1 MRVKVEAEILLPLPR
16 KQPASPSA
24 SWAPCDHLSC
34 CLGQIPEEVL
44 NLLLFH
50 LCFLPTSQPSVPAV
64 GPLPLQGRRAQASS
78 SLCLL
83 TALVILLPG
92 PHDSPH
98 LRPPSNSRPLPVSPS
113 PFPPA
118 SDQTRSLPS
127 ITPSRGSSSPSEL
140 NADSLL
146 GSQRCLS
153 LSLGHPAPVSLA
165 LLPSAVLS
173 APWAADLVLH

>member
-1 MRVKVEAEILLPLPR
+1 MLLAISGEITIER
-16 KQPASPSA
+16 MKR
-24 SWAPCDHLSC
+24 W
-34 CLGQIPEEVL
+34 
-44 NLLLFH
+44 
-50 LCFLPTSQPSVPAV
+50 SQ
-64 GPLPLQGRRAQASS
+64 
-78 SLCLL
+78 
-83 TALVILLPG
+83 
-92 PHDSPH
+92 SPH
-98 LRPPSNSRPLPVSPS
+98 IPAISSTCGPSPS
-113 PFPPA
+113 PRQAGTSVLFPLPA
-118 SDQTRSLPS
+118 HSPCHPSPGTTRQPPLKASFQFSPSSCLSKPIPSSSDQTRSLPS